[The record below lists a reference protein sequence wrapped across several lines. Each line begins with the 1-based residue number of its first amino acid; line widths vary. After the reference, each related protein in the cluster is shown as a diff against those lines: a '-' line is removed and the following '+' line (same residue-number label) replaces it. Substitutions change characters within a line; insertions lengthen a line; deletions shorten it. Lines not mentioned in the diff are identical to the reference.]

1 MSKMWIIN
9 ERNTPVGNLK
19 IETGVLVNEFWFS
32 NLSSGVGVGLVVWYR
47 TGGAVGGIGG
57 AVR

>member
-1 MSKMWIIN
+1 MC
-9 ERNTPVGNLK
+9 L
-19 IETGVLVNEFWFS
+19 LVNEFWFS

-57 AVR
+57 AVGGVPGAGWKLII

>member
-1 MSKMWIIN
+1 M
-9 ERNTPVGNLK
+9 R
-19 IETGVLVNEFWFS
+19 ETHLWAILRLRQVCLLVNEFWFS